1 MADYDTVV
9 ATVNRGAMPALA
21 QKSGPIEVEIDLT
34 AINSGALADGD
45 LLQAF
50 DLPVGTYI
58 HAAGMEVIEA
68 VVGAAQLVLDLG
80 LSSLGASLFC
90 DGSDAGSP
98 YDIGSS
104 GSQKAVGT
112 YSQQADPITTTV
124 VGKNGAVIST
134 ADTLDVKVQAITG
147 AAATVTAG
155 KIRVWA
161 IITDVDGLSG

>member
-1 MADYDTVV
+1 MADYSTYV
-9 ATVNRGAMPALA
+9 AAMARGAFPALGS
-21 QKSGPIEVEIDLT
+21 KMGPIEVEIDL
-34 AINSGALADGD
+34 AEINSGALADGD

-50 DLPVGTYI
+50 SLPVGTYI
-58 HAAGMEVIEA
+58 AAAGMEVTEA

-98 YDIGSS
+98 FDVGSS
-104 GSQKAVGT
+104 GSQKTVGT

-134 ADTLDVKVQAITG
+134 ADTLDITVQAITG
-147 AAATVTAG
+147 ASATLTAG

-161 IITDVDGLSG
+161 IVCDVDGMSG